1 MSGFTYS
8 FNLNCKKSIAPIALI
23 FDDASGEIEIASN
36 ARVPSGAFHIG
47 SVNDKDVVAFTS
59 KSVHGKSLRT
69 LQGELDEAMLN
80 AVNRARQL
88 MNLKRRAGYCGCCG
102 TPTKLA
108 ENEAALRCPRCG
120 ELYFPRV
127 DPAIIVGVRRGDS
140 LLLAHN
146 SGFANQLYG
155 LIAGFVEGGES
166 IEAAVMREV
175 REEVGIAVKN
185 VRYFGSQFW
194 PFPNSLMLGCFAD
207 YDGGEIH
214 CDGVEITDAGFF
226 RRDNLPTTP
235 GPGSVARRIIDAWIA
250 EADGLRLG

>member
-1 MSGFTYS
+1 M
-8 FNLNCKKSIAPIALI
+8 APIAIL
-23 FDDASGEIEIASN
+23 FDEASGDIEIATN
-36 ARVPSGAFHIG
+36 ARIPSGAFHVGSIG
-47 SVNDKDVVAFTS
+47 EKDVVAFKAKT
-59 KSVHGKSLRT
+59 VNGKSLRA
-69 LQGELDEAMLN
+69 LQGELDEATLN

-108 ENEAALRCPRCG
+108 DKAAAMRCPRCG

-127 DPAIIVGVRRGDS
+127 DPAIIVGVRRGAS

-146 SGFANQLYG
+146 SDFTPQLYG

-166 IEAAVMREV
+166 IEAAVIREV

-194 PFPNSLMLGCFAD
+194 PFPNSLMIGCFAD
-207 YDGGEIH
+207 YDDGELR

-226 RRDNLPTTP
+226 RRDSLPTTP
-235 GPGSVARRIIDAWIA
+235 GPGSVARRIIDAWLA
-250 EADGLRLG
+250 EDSGVRLG